1 MRCAIY
7 ARVSTKRDE
16 QRNSLDNQIT
26 FTTNIVKDNHWQ
38 LTETYVDDGV
48 SGTTFLKREAIQKL
62 IHDAKKK
69 KFDVVIAKSVSRF
82 GRSSV
87 ESMTVAD
94 ELEQRYNIR
103 LIFPEDNYDTATSDT
118 KFMFRL
124 KAILAEEESRKLSA
138 RIKIGRQT
146 GARSGKYQASLTAF
160 GYKRGDDGK
169 LILDEHY
176 SPIVREMFDLYLYKG
191 WGWYK
196 IASHLNSR
204 KVPTPRTVS
213 GGSNKGAM
221 WLESSIRVILENVVY
236 TGALVQHRE
245 ETMDFISKKRKTVAP
260 DKQIVVKNAHPAII
274 THEEHIA
281 ALEKMRAK
289 GKHKSNGQE
298 STFAHVARCA
308 DCGKGMMFRKDRLK
322 NKGGAYV
329 CGGYVKHTS
338 SFCSSHI
345 VANRQLIDTIVADLR
360 ELITNNVKMEQ
371 LYRIAGGELE
381 LHQNSYSKELQ
392 GVIKKLGKL
401 DADFST
407 LLSLFQQKAIG
418 IEQFKA
424 TNDNVQAE
432 QSRLTARKAELE
444 TLIESRKDTERYLH
458 DFQRQVSKI
467 AKLDIDNE
475 QVLKHIIQKLIHKI
489 EVHADGSIKIIYN
502 IARPASLGA

>member
-26 FTTNIVKDNHWQ
+26 FTTNIVKDNAWQ
-38 LTETYVDDGV
+38 LAGTYIDDGV
-48 SGTTFLKREAIQKL
+48 SGTTFLKREAIQQL

-146 GARSGKYQASLTAF
+146 GARLGKYQASLTAF

-169 LILDEHY
+169 LALDEQY

-196 IASHLNSR
+196 IASYLNSR
-204 KVPTPRTVS
+204 NIPTPRTVS
-213 GGSNKGAM
+213 GGSNRGTM

-260 DKQIVVKNAHPAII
+260 DKQIIVNDAHPAII

-298 STFAHVARCA
+298 STFAHVARCS
-308 DCGKGMMFRKDRLK
+308 DCGKGMMYRKDRLRK
-322 NKGGAYV
+322 EGGAYV

-338 SFCSSHI
+338 AYCSSHI
-345 VANRQLIDTIVADLR
+345 IANNKLLDFVKADLR
-360 ELITNNVKMEQ
+360 ELITNNVRMEQ
-371 LYRIAGGELE
+371 LYKIAGGELE
-381 LHQNSYSKELQ
+381 LHQTSYSKELL
-392 GVIKKLGKL
+392 GVNKQLAKLEGE
-401 DADFST
+401 FRS
-407 LLSLFQQKAIG
+407 LLALFQQKVIG
-418 IEQFKA
+418 IEQFKS
-424 TNDNVQAE
+424 TNENIQAE
-432 QSRLTARKAELE
+432 QSRLTARKTELE
-444 TLIESRKDTERYLH
+444 TLIESKKDTERYLQ
-458 DFQRQVSKI
+458 DFQRQVNKI
-467 AKLDIDNE
+467 AKLDVDNE
-475 QVLKHIIQKLIHKI
+475 QVLKHIIQKLINKI

>member
-26 FTTNIVKDNHWQ
+26 FTTNIVKDNAWQ
-38 LTETYVDDGV
+38 LAGTYIDDGV
-48 SGTTFLKREAIQKL
+48 SGTTFLKREAIQQL
-62 IHDAKKK
+62 IQDAKKK

-146 GARSGKYQASLTAF
+146 GARLGKYQGSLTAF

-169 LILDEHY
+169 LALDEQY
-176 SPIVREMFDLYLYKG
+176 SPVAREIFDLYLYKG

-196 IASHLNSR
+196 IASHLNS
-204 KVPTPRTVS
+204 KSVPTPRTIS

-260 DKQIVVKNAHPAII
+260 DEQIVVKDAHPAII

-281 ALEKMRAK
+281 VLEKMRAK
-289 GKHKSNGQE
+289 GRHKSNGQE

-308 DCGKGMMFRKDRLK
+308 DCGKGMMFRKDRLRK
-322 NKGGAYV
+322 EGGAYV

-345 VANRQLIDTIVADLR
+345 VANRQLVDTILSDLR

-381 LHQNSYSKELQ
+381 LNQASYSKELQ
-392 GVIKKLGKL
+392 GVNKKLGKL

-424 TNDNVQAE
+424 ANDNIQAE

-467 AKLDIDNE
+467 AKLDFDNE
-475 QVLKHIIQKLIHKI
+475 QVLKVIIQKLIHKI